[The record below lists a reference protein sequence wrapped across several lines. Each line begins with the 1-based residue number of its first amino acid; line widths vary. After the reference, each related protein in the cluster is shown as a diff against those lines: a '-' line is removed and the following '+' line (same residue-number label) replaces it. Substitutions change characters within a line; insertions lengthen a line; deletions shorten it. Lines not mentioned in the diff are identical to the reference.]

1 MMTRG
6 VLGIVAVTLLWCTSF
21 ALLDAQ
27 VVKYVKTPAQGA
39 IRTQCDAAI
48 SYTKESRADYEKC
61 VNVQVD
67 KCDATYVARLTD
79 TAKTSF
85 DAQKH
90 NVLVLN
96 DLTANVGT
104 CTNTLTLALQL
115 IDEWVAPAGQVDQA
129 NKDALNAF
137 GYNSHLGATCAGISG
152 TIGHSAD
159 STADSQ
165 VAVAGQREAVY
176 ELAYQVCEGPLPFP
190 AFWLTRS
197 VLARACQCCHCLSL
211 LAIAWQCLSQLATC
225 QCLPELVRVGGRP
238 RPPLNP
244 PSRNT
249 QILTPPPVATP
260 LYPLPP
266 PLPCH
271 CRHSPFHFLPPRA
284 LRSTR
289 STRSQWPRAPST
301 TGENNTT
308 PCSLPPHSDPPPTAA
323 SSARATTS
331 STRPTS
337 QRWLRPSWARSTRRS
352 RPSRQRLS
360 QTSTRRSWLWRT
372 ASTARSARP
381 SPRCRPPSRRST
393 PRTSRSSFR
402 CSRGGTRY
410 SLTTSGTRWG
420 HTRGSCSMSRESLA
434 HPAPSV
440 HVHSPL

>member
-1 MMTRG
+1 LAASPPSADVDEGANAARGSNGKGSEEEPEGEGDHFGRWSALEQSQGAGGEPAAVELAIEGIDEEFAEEDDGGDDADDGEGRGGEEGGEEEPDQTGAEAEEAEPQGMRGGWNFGGGGGGGGGGGAPQQTSTPAHKRQSTATQGLLDFQNMHHGESLGVRGVTVGSDMMTRG
-6 VLGIVAVTLLWCTSF
+6 VLGVVAVTLLWCTSF

-115 IDEWVAPAGQVDQA
+115 IDEWVAPAGQTDRQYQA

-159 STADSQ
+159 SAADSQ

-176 ELAYQVCEGPLPFP
+176 ELAYQVCE
-190 AFWLTRS
+190 
-197 VLARACQCCHCLSL
+197 
-211 LAIAWQCLSQLATC
+211 
-225 QCLPELVRVGGRP
+225 
-238 RPPLNP
+238 
-244 PSRNT
+244 
-249 QILTPPPVATP
+249 
-260 LYPLPP
+260 
-266 PLPCH
+266 
-271 CRHSPFHFLPPRA
+271 
-284 LRSTR
+284 
-289 STRSQWPRAPST
+289 
-301 TGENNTT
+301 
-308 PCSLPPHSDPPPTAA
+308 
-323 SSARATTS
+323 
-331 STRPTS
+331 
-337 QRWLRPSWARSTRRS
+337 
-352 RPSRQRLS
+352 
-360 QTSTRRSWLWRT
+360 
-372 ASTARSARP
+372 
-381 SPRCRPPSRRST
+381 
-393 PRTSRSSFR
+393 
-402 CSRGGTRY
+402 
-410 SLTTSGTRWG
+410 
-420 HTRGSCSMSRESLA
+420 
-434 HPAPSV
+434 
-440 HVHSPL
+440 